1 MKINE
6 IILEDYELLSEADMK
21 VTGDKIL
28 QALAWGLQKGAKGV
42 FWVVTNPIKA
52 ISLAAVATHPKGAWN
67 LANLTFNLISDPV
80 ATGKI
85 LANQITPWADSA
97 KAASDL
103 SMIIGDNLPSA
114 AITGLAKLAVSYA
127 LPVAGV
133 IALLYGGNKLY
144 NYLKSKNALPPE
156 QPAQQQK
163 QPLKPAYNQTVS
175 LKPQAKPATAPTAP
189 AQPAREPARV

>member
-6 IILEDYELLSEADMK
+6 IILEDYESLSEADLKAM
-21 VTGDKIL
+21 GDKIL

-42 FWVVTNPIKA
+42 FWVVTNPLKA
-52 ISLAAVATHPKGAWN
+52 ISVAAVATHPKGAWN
-67 LANLTFNLISDPV
+67 LANLTFSLIADPV

-85 LANQITPWADSA
+85 LANQITPWGDSA

-103 SMIIGDNLPSA
+103 ATIIGDKLPGP
-114 AITGLAKLAVSYA
+114 AITALANLAVTYA

-144 NYLKSKNALPPE
+144 NYLKNKNALPPE

-163 QPLKPAYNQTVS
+163 QPLKPAYNQTITQ
-175 LKPQAKPATAPTAP
+175 KPQAAPVAP
-189 AQPAREPARV
+189 PLKQASEIVS